1 MKISLSWLKDYVD
14 ISVSVSEIAEKLTM
28 AGLEVEGI
36 ANQGAALNGVIA
48 VQIVASEKHPN
59 AEKLS
64 VTQVDTG
71 SGTLQIVCGAKNFK
85 VGDKVPLAQIGTN
98 LPNGMSI
105 KQAKMRDVESNG
117 MLCSST
123 ELGLPAAADGLLIL
137 PADATIGAP
146 IATVLG
152 IDDVVLEL
160 NVTPNR
166 GDALSH
172 LGVAREVAA
181 LLKTPLK
188 IPEVRLTESSLKA
201 ADKVAISLEDSTR
214 CLRYAARVIEGVKVG
229 PSPAYIQERLKSCGV
244 RAINNVVDVTNYV
257 LMEYGQPLHAF
268 DLDCIAG
275 PRVIVRTATAGE
287 KLVTLDGK
295 ERELNVDDLVIADA
309 KGPLVIAGVMGG
321 ASSEV
326 TPKTTRILLEC
337 ASFQGATVRRSSKR
351 HALKSESSHRFER
364 GTDVNAIEHVLNRA
378 AQLLVECAG
387 GVVLS
392 GIVDEYPKKVEPK
405 VVSLRASRPSE
416 LLGLEMLPGEF
427 EPILQSLG
435 FKKVSVGR
443 YEVPGAR
450 TDISI
455 EEDLIEEMARIK
467 GFENIPAS
475 LPRGLQ
481 TLEPEKAL
489 PQVERKMRS
498 ALAGQQ
504 FDEVV
509 NYSFVSSAEL
519 QAVEADKDAVV
530 ISNPLS
536 VEQGVMRTTLIPSL
550 VANVAR
556 AARHQAQGVRFYEW
570 AKSYRSKQLT
580 DAQAATLAKHR
591 LGILEADEKAQLLA
605 NILNP
610 KWSPTGEV
618 LEVAGVVW
626 GQRGGGRTWT
636 QTQVPEDFYDAK
648 ASVESLLTA
657 LNISGASFLPLEVP
671 HFHPR
676 ASASIKVGNKVIGS
690 IGELHPRAAKKL
702 NAPDG
707 IYLFQLEVAALV
719 QLATLVPQAKEISSF
734 PSVLRDLAVVVD
746 ADMSCE
752 SVKSI
757 VLAVGAPLVTAAT
770 LFDDY
775 RGPQLGANKKNLA
788 FALSYSSTEKTLTDI
803 EVTEA
808 HKRIVNEVTSRLGGT
823 LRA

>member
-14 ISVSVSEIAEKLTM
+14 INVSVLDLGEKLTM

-36 ANQGAALNGVIA
+36 VNQGAALNGVVA

-71 SGTLQIVCGAKNFK
+71 RGILQIVCGAKNFK

-105 KQAKMRDVESNG
+105 KQAKMREVDSNG
-117 MLCSST
+117 MLCSSN
-123 ELGLPAAADGLLIL
+123 ELGLPAAADGLMIL

-146 IATVLG
+146 IAKVLG

-201 ADKVAISLEDSTR
+201 ADRVAISLEDSTR

-287 KLVTLDGK
+287 RLVTLDGK

-405 VVSLRASRPSE
+405 VVTLRASRPSE
-416 LLGLEMLPGEF
+416 LLGLEISPKEF

-435 FKKVSVGR
+435 FKKVSAER

-467 GFENIPAS
+467 GFENVPAS

-489 PQVERKMRS
+489 PQVERKIRS

-519 QAVEADKDAVV
+519 QAVEAEKDAVV
-530 ISNPLS
+530 INNPLS

-570 AKSYRSKQLT
+570 AKSYRSMKGGGTGLT
-580 DAQAATLAKHR
+580 PAAR
-591 LGILEADEKAQLLA
+591 
-605 NILNP
+605 
-610 KWSPTGEV
+610 EV

-636 QTQVPEDFYDAK
+636 QTQASQDFYDAK

-702 NAPDG
+702 NAPAE

-719 QLATLVPQAKEISSF
+719 QLATLVPQAKAISSF

-757 VLAVGAPLVTAAT
+757 VLEVGAPLVTVAT

-788 FALSYSSTEKTLTDI
+788 FALSYSSTEKTLTDL

-808 HKRIVNEVTSRLGGT
+808 HKRIVSEVTSRLGGT